1 MQPNTAYHSSS
12 VADTRAAGARSAQE
26 ARPGDVLA
34 LCGELG
40 CGKTE
45 FVRGFVAHLAPESA
59 VRSPSFSMVN
69 TYATPAF
76 PVYHFDFYR
85 LKSPREMTEIGFEEY
100 LHSGGVCCIEWADL
114 FEELLPSDARWFYFK
129 DAGDD
134 RREIVDAGRKAG
146 SPRGP
151 RPDR

>member
-1 MQPNTAYHSSS
+1 MQQNTTYHSSS
-12 VADTRAAGARSAQE
+12 VADTWAAGARSAHK

-45 FVRGFVAHLAPESA
+45 FVRGFVAHLAPNAA
-59 VRSPSFSMVN
+59 VRSPSFSLVN

-85 LKSPREMTEIGFEEY
+85 LKSPQEMTEIGFEEY
-100 LHSGGVCCIEWADL
+100 LRGDGVCCIEWANL
-114 FEELLPSDARWFYFK
+114 FAGLLPSHAWWFYFK
-129 DAGDD
+129 DTGDD
-134 RREIVDAGRKAG
+134 RREIADAGRMAAAA
-146 SPRGP
+146 PGP
-151 RPDR
+151 QADR